1 MVAPRWVQCARPGEN
16 WGGASY
22 KAPSH
27 SGCGSSKLLEQQFQ
41 SELDLPRVVRRIARR
56 ADSAEVVVG
65 PVGGAA
71 DGHDA
76 VTAEA
81 GRVKVRVVKDVEDFR
96 AELKLALLVER
107 KVLKDGE
114 VKSVEA
120 GAGGLRDASQVRKG
134 ASTDSARGWI
144 REGTR
149 SSRRIQKRVIVEP
162 AEFSEAIVVETDLQG
177 LPGV

>member
-16 WGGASY
+16 WGGASC

-81 GRVKVRVVKDVEDFR
+81 GRIKVRVVKDVEDFR

-120 GAGGLRDASQVRKG
+120 GAGGHRLD
-134 ASTDSARGWI
+134 
-144 REGTR
+144 R
-149 SSRRIQKRVIVEP
+149 SEEHTSELQSRLHLVCRLLLENNK
-162 AEFSEAIVVETDLQG
+162 L
-177 LPGV
+177 

>member
-16 WGGASY
+16 WGGASC

-120 GAGGLRDASQVRKG
+120 ESACLCETTQYVADECADAVLVHHRTVPY
-134 ASTDSARGWI
+134 A
-144 REGTR
+144 
-149 SSRRIQKRVIVEP
+149 
-162 AEFSEAIVVETDLQG
+162 
-177 LPGV
+177 

>member
-16 WGGASY
+16 WGGASC

-149 SSRRIQKRVIVEP
+149 SSRIQPRALSVR
-162 AEFSEAIVVETDLQG
+162 SEEH
-177 LPGV
+177 